1 MHNFN
6 KKNIITETIIKREN
20 PMLRPK
26 PIDNE
31 IKLSDKRYIVS
42 KTDAKGI
49 ITYANDYFVEICG
62 YSEKELIGQSHNVV
76 RHPDM
81 PKVAFKLMWDR
92 IKQGKN
98 FIAIVKNLAK
108 DGSHYWVV
116 TDFEPKIDP
125 ISNEVISHTA
135 FRKAAPRKAIEEII
149 PIYATLLKIEEEDG
163 MEASEMFLRNFLD
176 ENRTTYDEF
185 IDKTIGN
192 SGMFKIF
199 FKAMKKLFS

>member
-1 MHNFN
+1 
-6 KKNIITETIIKREN
+6 
-20 PMLRPK
+20 MLKPK

-31 IKLSDKRYIVS
+31 IKLSDKQYIVS
-42 KTDAKGI
+42 RTDSLGVI
-49 ITYANDYFVEICG
+49 EYGNDYFHEICG
-62 YSEKELIGQSHNVV
+62 YSEAELVARPHNIV

-92 IKQGKN
+92 IKKGEN
-98 FIAIVKNLAK
+98 FIAVVKNLAK
-108 DGSHYWVV
+108 DGSYYWVV

-125 ISNEVISHTA
+125 ITNEVTSHTA
-135 FRKAAPRKAIEEII
+135 FRKAAPRKAIEAIS
-149 PIYATLLKIEEEDG
+149 PIYATLLKIEKEDG
-163 MEASEMFLRNFLD
+163 VEASEMFLRNFLE
-176 ENRTTYDEF
+176 ENKTTYDEF

>member
-1 MHNFN
+1 M
-6 KKNIITETIIKREN
+6 KQ
-20 PMLRPK
+20 PK
-26 PIDNE
+26 PTDNE
-31 IKLSDKRYIVS
+31 IKLSDTRYIVS
-42 KTDAKGI
+42 KTDAKGV

-62 YSEKELIGQSHNVV
+62 YSEEELLGQPHNIV

-98 FIAIVKNLAK
+98 FIAVVKNLAK
-108 DGSHYWVV
+108 DGSYYWVV

-125 ISNEVISHTA
+125 ITNEVSAHTA
-135 FRKAAPRKAIEEII
+135 FRKAAPRKAIDVMS
-149 PIYATLLKIEEEDG
+149 PIYATLLKIEQEDSV
-163 MEASEMFLRNFLD
+163 EASEMFLRNFLE

-185 IDKTIGN
+185 INKTIGN

-199 FKAMKKLFS
+199 FKAMKKIFS

>member
-1 MHNFN
+1 MN
-6 KKNIITETIIKREN
+6 KPT
-20 PMLRPK
+20 
-26 PIDNE
+26 PINNE

-42 KTDAKGI
+42 RTDAQGI
-49 ITYANDYFVEICG
+49 IEYSNDYFMEICG
-62 YSEKELIGQSHNVV
+62 YTQEELIGQPHNIV

-108 DGSHYWVV
+108 DGSFYWVV
-116 TDFEPKIDP
+116 TDFEPKVDAIT
-125 ISNEVISHTA
+125 NEIISHTA
-135 FRKAAPRKAIEEII
+135 FRKAAPRKAIEAIT
-149 PIYATLLKIEEEDG
+149 PIYATLLKIEQEDG
-163 MEASEMFLRNFLD
+163 IQASENFLRNFLE
-176 ENRTTYDEF
+176 ENKTTYDEF

>member
-1 MHNFN
+1 M
-6 KKNIITETIIKREN
+6 KK
-20 PMLRPK
+20 PK
-26 PIDNE
+26 VADSE

-42 KTDAKGI
+42 KTDAKGN

-62 YSEKELIGQSHNVV
+62 YSESELLSQPHSIV

-81 PKVAFKLMWDR
+81 PKIAFKLMWDR
-92 IKQGKN
+92 IKKGEN

-108 DGSHYWVV
+108 DGSFYWVV

-125 ISNEVISHTA
+125 ITNEVISHTA
-135 FRKAAPRKAIEEII
+135 FRKAAPRKAIETII
-149 PIYATLLKIEEEDG
+149 PIYTTLLKIEQEDG
-163 MEASEMFLRNFLD
+163 VEASEMFLRNFLE
-176 ENRTTYDEF
+176 ENKVTYDEF
-185 IDKTIGN
+185 IDKTVGN